1 MSTQPKLPYQ
11 RRLFRAF
18 LSHAHADKDF
28 VDQLY
33 RWLSVAAEIPIWY
46 DAFNLSTSATISTV
60 LASAIAQ
67 CQSMIIVLSKASIK
81 SGWVEEEYNSA
92 IGQRAKYKWY
102 RIIPVRIEDCEI
114 PGFLEQTKWID
125 MPDKKIDM
133 RTAFDLITGLYY
145 DDRALILEKVSDI
158 YISRSWRQTESSLPD
173 YVCQRLDNDGFRLI
187 GDAEDQSKYDPERV
201 RAIIRSCGG
210 LVAILPDRG
219 QGTTSKYMLE
229 EIAFAH
235 SEGIHCLV
243 VAEPDVNLPD
253 PFEQYVVRMKADD
266 IESGKLD
273 TVLKRSIEVLA
284 ENWHRPSQ
292 PHYVFLAT
300 NLATEQEQRNL
311 TIKQAVQHITA
322 MPCIV
327 GDKITESH
335 IREAI
340 TEQIRQ
346 AFMVIADISKN
357 NINSCIEAGIAIG
370 AKRPLNL
377 IARVPRGKVPF
388 ILSNYQVNNYSSDID
403 LLSTVHR
410 ITFPFRRRV
419 LNSELPR

>member
-11 RRLFRAF
+11 RKLYRAF
-18 LSHAHADKDF
+18 LSHAHADKNF

-33 RWLSVAAEIPIWY
+33 RWLSIAAEIPIWY
-46 DAFNLSTSATISTV
+46 DAFNLSTSATISTE
-60 LASAIAQ
+60 LANAIAQ
-67 CQSMIIVLSKASIK
+67 CQNMIIVLSKASIR
-81 SGWVEEEYNSA
+81 SGWVEEEYNAA
-92 IGQRAKYKWY
+92 IGHRAKYKRY

-133 RTAFDLITGLYY
+133 RTVFDLITGLYY
-145 DDRALILEKVSDI
+145 DDKALILENVWDI
-158 YISRSWRQTESSLPD
+158 YISRSWRPTESSIPD
-173 YVCQRLDNDGFRLI
+173 YVCRRLDKDGFRLI
-187 GDAEDQSKYDPERV
+187 GDAEDQLKYDSEKV
-201 RAIIRSCGG
+201 RDIIRSCGG

-229 EIAFAH
+229 EIAFAQA
-235 SEGIHCLV
+235 EGLHCLV
-243 VAEPDVNLPD
+243 VAEPNVNLPD
-253 PFEQYVVRMKADD
+253 TSGQYVVRMKTDD
-266 IESGKLD
+266 IEKGEID
-273 TVLKRSIEVLA
+273 TILQQAVEVLA

-300 NLATEQEQRNL
+300 NLASEEEQRNL
-311 TIKQAVQHITA
+311 TIKQAIQHITA
-322 MPCIV
+322 MPCIT

-340 TEQIRQ
+340 TEQIRR
-346 AFMVIADISKN
+346 AFMVIDDISEN

-388 ILSNYQVNNYSSDID
+388 MLSNYQVNTYTSDID
-403 LLSTVHR
+403 ILCTVHR

>member
-1 MSTQPKLPYQ
+1 
-11 RRLFRAF
+11 
-18 LSHAHADKDF
+18 
-28 VDQLY
+28 
-33 RWLSVAAEIPIWY
+33 
-46 DAFNLSTSATISTV
+46 
-60 LASAIAQ
+60 
-67 CQSMIIVLSKASIK
+67 
-81 SGWVEEEYNSA
+81 
-92 IGQRAKYKWY
+92 
-102 RIIPVRIEDCEI
+102 
-114 PGFLEQTKWID
+114 
-125 MPDKKIDM
+125 
-133 RTAFDLITGLYY
+133 
-145 DDRALILEKVSDI
+145 
-158 YISRSWRQTESSLPD
+158 
-173 YVCQRLDNDGFRLI
+173 
-187 GDAEDQSKYDPERV
+187 
-201 RAIIRSCGG
+201 
-210 LVAILPDRG
+210 
-219 QGTTSKYMLE
+219 
-229 EIAFAH
+229 
-235 SEGIHCLV
+235 
-243 VAEPDVNLPD
+243 
-253 PFEQYVVRMKADD
+253 MKADD

-300 NLATEQEQRNL
+300 DLATEQEQRNL